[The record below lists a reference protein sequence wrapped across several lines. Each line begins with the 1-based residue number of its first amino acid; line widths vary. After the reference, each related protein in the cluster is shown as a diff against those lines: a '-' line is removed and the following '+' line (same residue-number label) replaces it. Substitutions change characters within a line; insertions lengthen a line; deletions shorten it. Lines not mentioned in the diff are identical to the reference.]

1 MRGAVVTQAAFQ
13 FSFCFHVPNSFRN
26 NLLGKVCFSFRTEFM
41 NLCVSHFFFN
51 NFYWNI
57 VDDMYTQCVSCP
69 TLCNPMDHSLTGS
82 SDHGIFPA
90 TILEWVA
97 MPSSGDL
104 PDPGTEV
111 LFTTEPQRSPYIH
124 YYK

>member
-1 MRGAVVTQAAFQ
+1 MRL
-13 FSFCFHVPNSFRN
+13 S
-26 NLLGKVCFSFRTEFM
+26 LL
-41 NLCVSHFFFN
+41 FFT

-57 VDDMYTQCVSCP
+57 VDDMYTLGVSCP
-69 TLCNPMDHSLTGS
+69 TLCNPMDHSLPGS

-90 TILEWVA
+90 TILEWIA

-104 PDPGTEV
+104 PDPGIEV

-124 YYK
+124 YYM